1 MGGKAEKTIL
11 EPMYLLDTNIVI
23 YYLKAALPPKAMQ
36 LLNTIVDEQLIL
48 SVITKIELLVFAA
61 PNKEEQDITTFFI
74 QEADILNLDEEIVAQ
89 TIAIRKQYKTKLPDA
104 IIAATAIVHNLT
116 LLTRNTADFAK
127 IPNLLLIDPYL
138 L

>member
-1 MGGKAEKTIL
+1 
-11 EPMYLLDTNIVI
+11 MYLLDTNIVI
-23 YYLKAALPPKAMQ
+23 YYLEAALPPKAMRFVRK
-36 LLNTIVDEQLIL
+36 IVDEQPIL
-48 SVITKIELLVFAA
+48 SVINKIELLGFNA
-61 PNKEEQDITTFFI
+61 PNKEGQAFTALFV
-74 QEADILNLDEEIVAQ
+74 QESKIIDLDKEIVDQ
-89 TIAIRKQYKTKLPDA
+89 TIIIRKQNRIEVPDA